1 MRFALGGRQPYAP
14 TVKQRPKQLVLILA
28 REFAA
33 NLATPTLITDHLG
46 RLIYFN
52 EAADAIL
59 GRSFAELGEQGEG
72 WTLKFAPRT
81 LDDVP
86 LRPEE
91 TPGGRSL
98 RTQRPVHEDFRIT
111 GLDGIDRDI
120 SATVFPLFA
129 HVDELS
135 GAVAIF
141 WDL

>member
-1 MRFALGGRQPYAP
+1 M
-14 TVKQRPKQLVLILA
+14 KQRPKSLVLILA

-33 NLATPTLITDHLG
+33 NLATPTLIVDHLG

-52 EAADAIL
+52 EAAENIL
-59 GRSFAELGEQGEG
+59 GRSFAEMGEVHTEG
-72 WTLKFAPRT
+72 WTQMFKPRT

-86 LRPEE
+86 LQPEE

-98 RTQRPVHEDFRIT
+98 RSQRPVHEDFRIT
-111 GLDGIDRDI
+111 SLDGVDRDI

-135 GAVAIF
+135 GVVAIF

>member
-1 MRFALGGRQPYAP
+1 
-14 TVKQRPKQLVLILA
+14 VKQRPKQLILILA
-28 REFAA
+28 REFAS

-52 EAADAIL
+52 EAAEGIL
-59 GRSFAELGEQGEG
+59 GRSFAEMGEQSGEG
-72 WTLKFAPRT
+72 WTQMFAPRT

-91 TPGGRSL
+91 TPGGRAL
-98 RTQRPVHEDFRIT
+98 RSQRPVHEEFRIT
-111 GLDGIDRDI
+111 GLDGVDRDI

-129 HVDELS
+129 HIDELS

-141 WDL
+141 WDA